1 MTTTAGARAA
11 KESDCVP
18 PALRWLPIHARA
30 TAAARITAT
39 LPHSDGFIDMNR
51 SRPRRR
57 GDASRRRRPTK
68 RLTSS
73 FIVPLSGAT
82 RTRTTIGLPLLVLPR

>member
-1 MTTTAGARAA
+1 VGLMTRAAKPEVPQARLEKATATGEVRAAMTTTAGARAA

-39 LPHSDGFIDMNR
+39 LPQRTATG
-51 SRPRRR
+51 
-57 GDASRRRRPTK
+57 
-68 RLTSS
+68 
-73 FIVPLSGAT
+73 LST
-82 RTRTTIGLPLLVLPR
+82 